1 MNLGTLYLVVAAALI
16 FGACAFAAKK
26 IFRHLNL
33 KQMLV
38 IALVAM
44 LGVVLIWIFLS
55 LWSKKREKREDVP
68 ALLPDYSTDAA
79 VSTKSGLATGASTG
93 AGSIDTI
100 TQSCA
105 APSEPSFTTSPS
117 LRPISACPM
126 AA

>member
-26 IFRHLNL
+26 KFRHLNL

-55 LWSKKREKREDVP
+55 LWNKKREKREDVP
-68 ALLPDYSTDAA
+68 ALLPDLLHGRGRLHQIRVGHRDVDRSRLDRYDHPILRGAFRAELHNLAFLAA
-79 VSTKSGLATGASTG
+79 
-93 AGSIDTI
+93 D
-100 TQSCA
+100 
-105 APSEPSFTTSPS
+105 
-117 LRPISACPM
+117 
-126 AA
+126 